1 MIQSQLR
8 NCTFRPRSKLK
19 TTICVV
25 FDLDQMEDIRIA
37 EGCLLFPFFPYISC
51 IPRHCFQAVFVIP
64 IMLELKTDPMYNVCL
79 LNLLYI

>member
-37 EGCLLFPFFPYISC
+37 EGCLLFPFFHISHVYLG
-51 IPRHCFQAVFVIP
+51 IVSKQPS
-64 IMLELKTDPMYNVCL
+64 
-79 LNLLYI
+79 